1 MTVSRTAPTSLALPD
16 NPIRPTPL
24 SRVQVI
30 SDVPDTN
37 PAISTTPVVRLNDH
51 GKCKV
56 RPQTALQIQ
65 KMRDGAK
72 KMAAMV
78 QKEVLVAAKRRAYVE
93 QMTNYI
99 NDRIRELNKVKAELK
114 EEIQWIETTNH
125 RISAVAEQEKVA
137 RYQDIAKC
145 LETQSGDLEIKHG
158 QGNEVLN
165 KMNKKLKR
173 ASAKLAHIK
182 DKIASASN

>member
-1 MTVSRTAPTSLALPD
+1 MRVLAAFL
-16 NPIRPTPL
+16 IVCL
-24 SRVQVI
+24 AVAAAQVI

-125 RISAVAEQEKVA
+125 RISAVAQQEKIA
-137 RYQDIAKC
+137 RYQDISKC
-145 LETQSGDLEIKHG
+145 LEHQSGELEIKHG
-158 QGNEVLN
+158 QGNDVM
-165 KMNKKLKR
+165 KQMHKKLQR
-173 ASAKLAHIK
+173 ATKKLGSIK
-182 DKIASASN
+182 NKIARSSN